1 MQCKLSVYLCKNSAV
16 HCSGCTAEW
25 SDTQLQCTTFFFFFW
40 HPFKFIA
47 RNRLSPDVELPGE
60 CRTHNM
66 HFMVFPSAVHLRF
79 QFLNGITSHI
89 MLLSWGPRCLGTASF
104 APGRPRQHR
113 HLRGL
118 APSPSKDHCPGAG
131 YIIFTPRK
139 ERLRMGYTVGLYF
152 PRLAGVSWNPL
163 AHVVQDLAGFVASH
177 LGIKQAQYG

>member
-1 MQCKLSVYLCKNSAV
+1 MDQLNIRFSEHIDTQIDGHACVSWVIKVIIFFFLTPFPVYCEEYTIN
-16 HCSGCTAEW
+16 GCWAFRRA
-25 SDTQLQCTTFFFFFW
+25 SDTYHALYGL
-40 HPFKFIA
+40 P
-47 RNRLSPDVELPGE
+47 LSCPL
-60 CRTHNM
+60 TI
-66 HFMVFPSAVHLRF
+66 S
-79 QFLNGITSHI
+79 FLIGWITSHI
-89 MLLSWGPRCLGTASF
+89 MLLPWGPRCLGSASF
-104 APGRPRQHR
+104 APWRPRQHR

>member
-1 MQCKLSVYLCKNSAV
+1 MDES
-16 HCSGCTAEW
+16 
-25 SDTQLQCTTFFFFFW
+25 FFFFDIPSSLLLRIDY
-40 HPFKFIA
+40 HQM
-47 RNRLSPDVELPGE
+47 LS
-60 CRTHNM
+60 
-66 HFMVFPSAVHLRF
+66 F
-79 QFLNGITSHI
+79 QESVGHITCTLWSSPQLSTYDFSFLNGCTSHI
-89 MLLSWGPRCLGTASF
+89 KLLSWGPRCLGTASF

-163 AHVVQDLAGFVASH
+163 ALVVQDLAV
-177 LGIKQAQYG
+177 LWQAT

>member
-1 MQCKLSVYLCKNSAV
+1 MTVQNADLK
-16 HCSGCTAEW
+16 H
-25 SDTQLQCTTFFFFFW
+25 FFFFFDTLSSLLRRIYYHQMLSFQASVRHIPCTIW
-40 HPFKFIA
+40 SSSQLSTYDFIFI
-47 RNRLSPDVELPGE
+47 
-60 CRTHNM
+60 CW
-66 HFMVFPSAVHLRF
+66 
-79 QFLNGITSHI
+79 ITSHI
-89 MLLSWGPRCLGTASF
+89 MLLPWGPRCLGSASF
-104 APGRPRQHR
+104 APWRPRQHR

-152 PRLAGVSWNPL
+152 PRLASVSWNPL